1 MVCFAFTH
9 FTLDD
14 RLSMCVYLLFLLSC
28 HQKGWKEVKRKHPYR
43 DERNQEK
50 IYHGPNLSPI
60 SGSQKVGVGE
70 RCWWSSQE
78 ELRFQCSPSGS
89 PSKRTRSHS
98 TGEGLQ
104 DDVCRGRW
112 EGHGT
117 LKTREL
123 IERWQPSIFIPSSS
137 TPAHTECIE
146 PSNNKDF
153 EKLNIELLK

>member
-1 MVCFAFTH
+1 MGQTFH
-9 FTLDD
+9 
-14 RLSMCVYLLFLLSC
+14 R
-28 HQKGWKEVKRKHPYR
+28 
-43 DERNQEK
+43 
-50 IYHGPNLSPI
+50 I
-60 SGSQKVGVGE
+60 SGSQKVGGE

-89 PSKRTRSHS
+89 PSKRTPSHS
-98 TGEGLQ
+98 TGEGLGLQ

-123 IERWQPSIFIPSSS
+123 IETWQKKPSIFIPSSS
-137 TPAHTECIE
+137 TPAHTECTE
-146 PSNNKDF
+146 PSNNKDS